1 MKIVIKFF
9 NEYLKDIIEQ
19 YRINPTNLNVIDK
32 PVPIQIFVNTDL
44 NDNSDRCKIANDLR
58 NYLQNPIEISD
69 GYYVMTTENWNIN
82 KNVFHESKMSISVFK
97 DDEELQKFYFRITP
111 KRDEKSNKIISQ
123 VQNANVVLRRCM

>member
-1 MKIVIKFF
+1 M
-9 NEYLKDIIEQ
+9 
-19 YRINPTNLNVIDK
+19 
-32 PVPIQIFVNTDL
+32 
-44 NDNSDRCKIANDLR
+44 R

-82 KNVFHESKMSISVFK
+82 KNVFHESKMCISVFK